1 MHNVPSMRA
10 KFEALGPYLDERRR
24 RLWAAAEAMVLGRGG
39 ITAVA
44 NATGLQR
51 LTIRAGIRELQADPG
66 EATGADS
73 AAAADR
79 MQRVRAP
86 GGGRKPLTT
95 QDPALVH
102 DLEALVEPT
111 ARGDPMSP
119 LRWTCKSTRQL
130 AAELVRQGHQVS
142 HQTVADVLHALDYSL
157 QGTRTTKEGSDHPD
171 RDAQFASINEQT
183 RAFQQR
189 GQPAISVDCTKKEL
203 VGDFTNGGREW
214 QPAGHPE
221 QVRVHDFL
229 DKQLG
234 KAIPYGVYDLAANQ
248 GWVSVGIDHETAAFA
263 VASVRHWWQQMG
275 QPRYPT
281 ATELLITADGGGSN
295 SSQSRLWKTELQR
308 LADETRQVVH
318 LRVSRYRVFLDGRV
332 HNLNPPKCRVLWGLE
347 LLARLSC
354 VAHRPICGS
363 YARWRGG
370 RISRLERI
378 QWLASSRRL

>member
-1 MHNVPSMRA
+1 MHNVPSIRA

-157 QGTRTTKEGSDHPD
+157 QGTRTTKAGSDHPD
-171 RDAQFASINEQT
+171 RDAQFAYINEQT

-189 GQPAISVDCTKKEL
+189 GQPAISVDCKKKEL
-203 VGDFTNGGREW
+203 VGDFTNGGAR
-214 QPAGHPE
+214 G
-221 QVRVHDFL
+221 
-229 DKQLG
+229 
-234 KAIPYGVYDLAANQ
+234 
-248 GWVSVGIDHETAAFA
+248 
-263 VASVRHWWQQMG
+263 
-275 QPRYPT
+275 
-281 ATELLITADGGGSN
+281 
-295 SSQSRLWKTELQR
+295 SRLGIPRRCGCTTSWTTSWAKPFPTGS
-308 LADETRQVVH
+308 TT
-318 LRVSRYRVFLDGRV
+318 S
-332 HNLNPPKCRVLWGLE
+332 PPTKAG
-347 LLARLSC
+347 
-354 VAHRPICGS
+354 
-363 YARWRGG
+363 
-370 RISRLERI
+370 
-378 QWLASSRRL
+378 